1 MIGKEV
7 GGYLTNLTDE
17 YELISKRQPLF
28 EKSTNK
34 NVRYELDDVFYSFWF
49 RFVFKYN
56 YIIEIENYGK
66 LQEIIGRDYS
76 TFSGLML
83 ERYFQRVAMESGDF
97 TRIGRWWDRRGENEI
112 DMIAEDEL
120 NDRVVFYE
128 IKRQAEEISIGVLKQ
143 RAEVMLQATH
153 QFKKYDVSYKGLS
166 MEEM

>member
-1 MIGKEV
+1 MAI
-7 GGYLTNLTDE
+7 
-17 YELISKRQPLF
+17 
-28 EKSTNK
+28 
-34 NVRYELDDVFYSFWF
+34 
-49 RFVFKYN
+49 
-56 YIIEIENYGK
+56 
-66 LQEIIGRDYS
+66 
-76 TFSGLML
+76 
-83 ERYFQRVAMESGDF
+83 ESGEF
-97 TRIGRWWDRRGENEI
+97 TRLGRWWDRRGENEI